1 MGKDPK
7 KARRETRKIPHKKH
21 RYARRFEHLSH
32 SHSSW
37 DLQTYGGLTQK
48 ITPRADEHGT
58 RSFWRWIPIF
68 FFRVKCDASHLVFFF
83 SGCEGLPR
91 DGKAKGQTRRTR
103 RRGSGPRRGSAR
115 RGMFS
120 IGFSFRVVVTRE
132 AWMGD
137 GAHFCAHFFSS
148 FSLLFWV
155 DVEAVKNEMTDI
167 VTLSLSQSSA
177 AACAPTNTRSSVNTT
192 S

>member
-1 MGKDPK
+1 MCRNSKNP
-7 KARRETRKIPHKKH
+7 TQKH
-21 RYARRFEHLSH
+21 RYKALCFEHLSH

-37 DLQTYGGLTQK
+37 DLQTYGGLTRK
-48 ITPRADEHGT
+48 TTPRADEHGT
-58 RSFWRWIPIF
+58 RSFRRWIPIF
-68 FFRVKCDASHLVFFF
+68 FSRKMMRPTLFFF

-120 IGFSFRVVVTRE
+120 IGFSFRAFGVVKRGRRGWGME
-132 AWMGD
+132 PISARI
-137 GAHFCAHFFSS
+137 FFFL
-148 FSLLFWV
+148 FSPRFWV
-155 DVEAVKNEMTDI
+155 DVAVKNEMTDI

>member
-1 MGKDPK
+1 MGVSPE
-7 KARRETRKIPHKKH
+7 RQRQGRTSMVRG
-21 RYARRFEHLSH
+21 RF
-32 SHSSW
+32 
-37 DLQTYGGLTQK
+37 GVGF
-48 ITPRADEHGT
+48 R
-58 RSFWRWIPIF
+58 F
-68 FFRVKCDASHLVFFF
+68 FFSRKMMRPALFFF

-120 IGFSFRVVVTRE
+120 IGFSFRAFGVVKRGRRGWGME
-132 AWMGD
+132 PISARI
-137 GAHFCAHFFSS
+137 FFFL
-148 FSLLFWV
+148 FSPRFWV
-155 DVEAVKNEMTDI
+155 DVAVKNEMTDI